1 MMNCFSIKEGK
12 RAVASTLTKRP
23 FYPYASSNQFSI
35 DFSFPDLEIKRFNI
49 NLCVKITFF

>member
-12 RAVASTLTKRP
+12 RAVASTMTKRP